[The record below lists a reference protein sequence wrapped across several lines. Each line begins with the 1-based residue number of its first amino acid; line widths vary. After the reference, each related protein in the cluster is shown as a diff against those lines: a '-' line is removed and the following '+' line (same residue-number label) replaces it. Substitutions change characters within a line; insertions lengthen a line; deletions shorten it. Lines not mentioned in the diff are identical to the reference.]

1 MTDNTQP
8 NILNNINSYFDN
20 ISYSEHYNN
29 DIWFTIIIFLVV
41 IVIAIY
47 FYIISSLRSLK
58 KDWQENKCNPLYM
71 PYASLINSDDVNG
84 SHLDYIANNFEECL
98 NVLNSELAQDAK
110 TPLNFIQN
118 SISGFFGLLFGMFV
132 GVQEFVVYLFNLIFQ
147 FFSSMMNKI
156 QMLLLNIKLFF
167 MNTNDFLRKIVSM
180 FTVMYYTIILLI
192 RSWKLMFV
200 VALAGWVLTM
210 VVPASVSMLTILV
223 ALITFITSFVMWFA
237 IWPIGPFIAIFFI
250 VPIILYNVSFIIA
263 LIWFIITVIMFAIF
277 RNSIRE
283 IKA

>member
-1 MTDNTQP
+1 MSNKES

-47 FYIISSLRSLK
+47 FYTISSFRSFK
-58 KDWQENKCNPLYM
+58 KNWQENKCNPVYM

-98 NVLNSELAQDAK
+98 NVLNSELAQEAK
-110 TPLNFIQN
+110 KPLNTIQN
-118 SISGFFGLLFGMFV
+118 SISGFFGLLYGMFV
-132 GVQEFVVYLFNLIFQ
+132 SVQQFIVYLFNLILQ
-147 FFSSMMNKI
+147 FFLAIMDKL

-167 MNTNDFLRKIVSM
+167 MNTNDFLGKIISM

-210 VVPASVSMLTILV
+210 VVPASVSMLTILTS
-223 ALITFITSFVMWFA
+223 LITFIVSFVMWFS

-250 VPIILYNVSFIIA
+250 VPIILFNVSFIIA
-263 LIWFIITVIMFAIF
+263 LMWFIITMIIFVILSNAIK
-277 RNSIRE
+277 E
-283 IKA
+283 IK